1 MQKPPFEDVVKNY
14 IKLVYFF
21 AKKSLYQ
28 QEDVDD
34 IVQETFL
41 KAMSSYKKFNFKS
54 EGELKSWLLT
64 ICRHLITDQIRA
76 KKMKTVSIEQN
87 NIELF
92 DNSDVEDMIDA
103 EITHE
108 KDIERVK
115 KELLNLKAEEQEVI
129 RLRIVEE
136 MEFKEIAIALDT
148 KEAAVKMRFYRAII
162 KLKEVLL

>member
-1 MQKPPFEDVVKNY
+1 MQKPPFDEVVKNY
-14 IKLVYFF
+14 IRLVYFF

-41 KAMSSYKKFNFKS
+41 KAMNNYKQFTFKS

-64 ICRHLITDQIRA
+64 ICRHLIADQMRS
-76 KKMKTVSIEQN
+76 KNKTISIEQN

-92 DNSDVEDMIDA
+92 DNSDVEDMMNA

-108 KDIERVK
+108 KDIESVK
-115 KELLNLKAEEQEVI
+115 KELVKLKAEEQEII

-136 MEFKEIAIALDT
+136 MEFKEIAVALDT

-162 KLKEVLL
+162 KLKEALV

>member
-1 MQKPPFEDVVKNY
+1 MQKPPFDEVVKNY
-14 IKLVYFF
+14 IRLVYFF
-21 AKKSLYQ
+21 ARKSLYQ

-41 KAMSSYKKFNFKS
+41 KAMKNYKQFNFKS

-64 ICRHLITDQIRA
+64 ICRHLIADQMRS
-76 KKMKTVSIEQN
+76 KKKTVSIEQN

-92 DNSDVEDMIDA
+92 DNSDVEDMMNA

-108 KDIERVK
+108 KDIESVK
-115 KELLNLKAEEQEVI
+115 KELVKLKAEEQEII

-136 MEFKEIAIALDT
+136 MEFKEIAVALDT

-162 KLKEVLL
+162 KLKEALV

>member
-1 MQKPPFEDVVKNY
+1 MLKPPFEDIVKNY

-28 QEDVDD
+28 QDDVDD
-34 IVQETFL
+34 MVQETFL
-41 KAMSSYKKFNFKS
+41 KAMSNYKQFTFRS

-64 ICRHLITDQIRA
+64 ICRHLITDQLRT
-76 KKMKTVSIEQN
+76 KKNTISIEQN

-92 DNSDVEDMIDA
+92 DHNDVEDMLDA

-108 KDIERVK
+108 KDIEKVK
-115 KELLNLKAEEQEVI
+115 KELLNLKAAEQEII

-136 MEFKEIAIALDT
+136 MEFKEIAVALVS

-162 KLKEVLL
+162 KLKEALV

>member
-1 MQKPPFEDVVKNY
+1 MQKPPFDEVVKNY
-14 IKLVYFF
+14 IRLVYFF
-21 AKKSLYQ
+21 ARKSLYQ

-41 KAMSSYKKFNFKS
+41 KAMKNYKQFNFKS

-64 ICRHLITDQIRA
+64 ICRHLIADQMRS
-76 KKMKTVSIEQN
+76 KKKTVSIEQN

-92 DNSDVEDMIDA
+92 DNSDVEDMMDA

-115 KELLNLKAEEQEVI
+115 RELLKLKPEEQEII

-136 MEFKEIAIALDT
+136 MEFKEIAVALDT

-162 KLKEVLL
+162 KLKEALV

>member
-1 MQKPPFEDVVKNY
+1 MLKPPFETVVKNY

-28 QEDVDD
+28 HEDVDD

-41 KAMSSYKKFNFKS
+41 RAMKKYNQFTFKS

-64 ICRHLITDQIRA
+64 ICRHLITDKIRTQ
-76 KKMKTVSIEQN
+76 KKTVSIEQN

-92 DNSDVEDMIDA
+92 DQHDIEDLLDA

-108 KDIERVK
+108 KDIK
-115 KELLNLKAEEQEVI
+115 KIKEQLLKLKPAEQEI
-129 RLRIVEE
+129 IKLRIVEE
-136 MEFKEIAIALDT
+136 MNFREITIALGS
-148 KEAAVKMRFYRAII
+148 KEPAIKMQFYRAII
-162 KLKEVLL
+162 KLKKALI

>member
-1 MQKPPFEDVVKNY
+1 MMKPPFDEVVKNY
-14 IKLVYFF
+14 IRLVYFF
-21 AKKSLYQ
+21 AKKSLYH

-41 KAMSSYKKFNFKS
+41 KAMNNYKQFTFKS
-54 EGELKSWLLT
+54 DGELKSWLLT
-64 ICRHLITDQIRA
+64 ICRHLITDQIRS
-76 KKMKTVSIEQN
+76 KKKTISIEQN

-92 DNSDVEDMIDA
+92 DPNDVEDLMEA

-108 KDIERVK
+108 KDIEKVK
-115 KELLNLKAEEQEVI
+115 KELLTLKAAEQEII

-136 MEFKEIAIALDT
+136 MEFKEIAVALGT

-162 KLKEVLL
+162 KLKEALL

>member
-1 MQKPPFEDVVKNY
+1 MQKPPFDEVVKNY
-14 IKLVYFF
+14 IRLVYFF
-21 AKKSLYQ
+21 ARKSLYQ

-41 KAMSSYKKFNFKS
+41 KAMKNYKQFNFKS

-64 ICRHLITDQIRA
+64 ICRHLIADQMRS
-76 KKMKTVSIEQN
+76 KKKTVSIEQN

-92 DNSDVEDMIDA
+92 DNSDVEDMMDA

-115 KELLNLKAEEQEVI
+115 RELLKLKPEEQEII

-136 MEFKEIAIALDT
+136 MEFKEIAVALDT

-162 KLKEVLL
+162 KLKEALI

>member
-1 MQKPPFEDVVKNY
+1 MQKPPFDEVVKNY
-14 IKLVYFF
+14 IRLVYFF
-21 AKKSLYQ
+21 ARKSLYQ

-41 KAMSSYKKFNFKS
+41 KAMKNYKQFNFKS

-64 ICRHLITDQIRA
+64 ICRHLIADQMRS
-76 KKMKTVSIEQN
+76 KKKTVSIEQN

-92 DNSDVEDMIDA
+92 DNSDVEDMMDA

-115 KELLNLKAEEQEVI
+115 KELLKLKPEEQEII

-136 MEFKEIAIALDT
+136 MEFKEIAVALDT

-162 KLKEVLL
+162 KLKEALI